1 MHGNVFPSI
10 APNDWWF
17 GKLNMWHESLW
28 FYNPKA
34 TFGSGATPAH
44 QPAAFYDETCHADML
59 FSYDEHMYRPMIPGD
74 QATGGEKML
83 SKPVRRS
90 RPEVPSWKSCSL
102 FASRQRV
109 VLVIRFPDSL
119 GCLPQQS

>member
-74 QATGGEKML
+74 KATGGEKML
-83 SKPVRRS
+83 SKPVRCFLS
-90 RPEVPSWKSCSL
+90 PNT
-102 FASRQRV
+102 
-109 VLVIRFPDSL
+109 LVGVYFTLCIVA
-119 GCLPQQS
+119 